1 MPWSRCARL
10 VSLLA
15 VGHALSATGCARDTT
30 PVSWAATLEEARSAV
45 PGSTVRVRVD
55 ADIDRGWYF
64 YSVTQPAGGPI
75 PARIWLS
82 DTSVFRPAGNVSGP
96 APVRS
101 FDKTFKMV
109 VEKYP
114 ESPRFVLPVRI
125 PDDVPAG
132 AAEIRVTAMYQACN
146 DSICLSPTT
155 VTMSVPMTI
164 AGN

>member
-1 MPWSRCARL
+1 M
-10 VSLLA
+10 
-15 VGHALSATGCARDTT
+15 
-30 PVSWAATLEEARSAV
+30 
-45 PGSTVRVRVD
+45 
-55 ADIDRGWYF
+55 
-64 YSVTQPAGGPI
+64 
-75 PARIWLS
+75 
-82 DTSVFRPAGNVSGP
+82 
-96 APVRS
+96 RS

-125 PDDVPAG
+125 PDDAPAG

-146 DSICLSPTT
+146 DSICLSPAT